1 MQGAG
6 SDYAVIDGFHIPLD
20 KVKTYNAAN
29 ADTLILATD
38 GYPQLF
44 PTLAATEAHLQ
55 ECLHED
61 PLMLTIHPAT
71 KGWMLGSDS
80 FDDRS
85 FLKIKNE
92 GVSKCSFKRKRI
104 PNDSI
109 LAALI
114 RRIGYLQR

>member
-1 MQGAG
+1 MMAAAMMISCGN
-6 SDYAVIDGFHIPLD
+6 
-20 KVKTYNAAN
+20 KTQQTAQDDAA
-29 ADTLILATD
+29 D

-85 FLKIKNE
+85 FLKIKNYP
-92 GVSKCSFKRKRI
+92 VSRQS
-104 PNDSI
+104 N
-109 LAALI
+109 L
-114 RRIGYLQR
+114 